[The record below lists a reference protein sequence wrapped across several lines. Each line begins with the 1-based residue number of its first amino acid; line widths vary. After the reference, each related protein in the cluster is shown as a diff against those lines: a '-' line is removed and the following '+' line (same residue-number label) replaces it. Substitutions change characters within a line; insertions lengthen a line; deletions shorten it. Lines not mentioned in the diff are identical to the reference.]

1 MSDLSSP
8 NCTCF
13 LPREGCRDSEL
24 SLREQCWFFPLV
36 IHKGGHSWLM
46 ETEQILD
53 DSVAVFH
60 QQFLLTEDITDAV
73 NKRLAVIISIDP

>member
-1 MSDLSSP
+1 
-8 NCTCF
+8 
-13 LPREGCRDSEL
+13 
-24 SLREQCWFFPLV
+24 
-36 IHKGGHSWLM
+36 M